1 MVYLFLPKFTIMRQ
15 PHLKLINYLSLH
27 IELTP
32 VEKNSVIIGTINC
45 WNKTQNMLRNQ
56 SLKSLYPNKIKTVL
70 TKRCIDKY

>member
-1 MVYLFLPKFTIMRQ
+1 MVYLFLPKFTIMLQ

-45 WNKTQNMLRNQ
+45 CNKTQSLLRNQ
-56 SLKSLYPNKIKTVL
+56 SLKSLFPNKIKTVL